1 MADQY
6 AYLTT
11 VGRRTGRPHTIEI
24 WFAELDGTLYLL
36 SGGAGRSDWVRN
48 LRREPRVRV
57 RVGGPR
63 ELSADLDGTFDAIAR
78 EVVDPA
84 EDESARRAMAAKYR
98 DWKPGEPLDDW
109 AASRPPH
116 RRRPR
121 ISPRLS

>member
-1 MADQY
+1 MAEQY

-36 SGGAGRSDWVRN
+36 SGGADRSDWVRN

-57 RVGGPR
+57 RLGGPR
-63 ELSADLDGTFDAIAR
+63 ELRADLEGTFEAIAR

-84 EDESARRAMAAKYR
+84 EDESARRVMAAKYR
-98 DWKPGEPLDDW
+98 GWKPGEPLDDW
-109 AASRPPH
+109 AASALLVALDRESAPRP
-116 RRRPR
+116 
-121 ISPRLS
+121 S

>member
-109 AASRPPH
+109 AASALLIAVDRE
-116 RRRPR
+116 
-121 ISPRLS
+121 SPRG

>member
-1 MADQY
+1 MADEY

-36 SGGAGRSDWVRN
+36 SGGADRSDWVRN

-57 RVGGPR
+57 RLGGPR
-63 ELSADLDGTFDAIAR
+63 ELSADLECTFDTIAR

-84 EDESARRAMAAKYR
+84 EDESARHAMAAKYR

-109 AASRPPH
+109 AASALLVALDRGSAPRP
-116 RRRPR
+116 
-121 ISPRLS
+121 S